1 MDSEEEILMEEAG
14 GRRRPGSDLGRSKGR
29 GEPHLWR
36 CSAGGGGAG
45 GRDESL
51 RGEKRERE
59 GFEVWG
65 EEKQFQIPQRLAGS
79 PGFLLPIILF
89 GELHVY
95 VAAPL
100 RPPHL
105 SIPTPGAPPLLY
117 PSGSKCLP
125 ASL

>member
-1 MDSEEEILMEEAG
+1 MSLTSG
-14 GRRRPGSDLGRSKGR
+14 GARLEVEGL
-29 GEPHLWR
+29 
-36 CSAGGGGAG
+36 GGGG
-45 GRDESL
+45 ESL
-51 RGEKRERE
+51 RGERRE
-59 GFEVWG
+59 GFKVCG

-79 PGFLLPIILF
+79 PGFLLPIIPF
-89 GELHVY
+89 EELHVG

-105 SIPTPGAPPLLY
+105 SILTTAAPPPLY

>member
-1 MDSEEEILMEEAG
+1 MSLTSG
-14 GRRRPGSDLGRSKGR
+14 GARLEVEGL
-29 GEPHLWR
+29 
-36 CSAGGGGAG
+36 GGGMKACE
-45 GRDESL
+45 GR
-51 RGEKRERE
+51 RERE
-59 GFEVWG
+59 GFKVCG

-105 SIPTPGAPPLLY
+105 SIPTPGATPLLY